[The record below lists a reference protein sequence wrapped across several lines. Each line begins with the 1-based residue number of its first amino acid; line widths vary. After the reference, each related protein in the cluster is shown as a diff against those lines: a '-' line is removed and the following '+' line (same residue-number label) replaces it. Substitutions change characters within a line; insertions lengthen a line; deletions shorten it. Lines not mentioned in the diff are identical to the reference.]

1 MYFCHPNMKNINV
14 FFSQKNLTG
23 ILVLTIA
30 LFVFSP
36 VSLLAQT
43 EGDSSIKP
51 LRSDVGIN
59 GLTANFHALGDFEYL
74 GNDTLNYDGS
84 SELEFVFRDVRMMTP
99 QLGVGFQLLTSFFI
113 DNSGDKSNFGVG
125 SWGIGPV
132 VRYYPFRSDRFQ
144 PYVQANS
151 MFGNNLA
158 MSKLANTENGGDG
171 FRVRLGLRGGVAYR
185 FTNNFGMFVEGGPD
199 WGSGRLFKADART
212 YQLNVGI
219 DLYLFN

>member
-1 MYFCHPNMKNINV
+1 MKNMNV
-14 FFSQKNLTG
+14 FFSQKNFTG
-23 ILVLTIA
+23 ILVLIIA
-30 LFVFSP
+30 LLAFSP

-43 EGDSSIKP
+43 GNDSGMKS

-59 GLTANFHALGDFEYL
+59 GLTANFHGFSDFEYL
-74 GNDTLNYDGS
+74 GNDTLSYDGS

-113 DNSGDKSNFGVG
+113 DNSGDETNYGVG

-132 VRYYPFRSDRFQ
+132 VRYYPFKSDRFQ
-144 PYVQANS
+144 PYAQANS

-158 MSKLANTENGGDG
+158 VGRLANTESGGNG

-185 FTNNFGMFVEGGPD
+185 LTNNIGLFIEGGPD

-212 YQLNVGI
+212 YQLNIGI
-219 DLYLFN
+219 DLYRFN